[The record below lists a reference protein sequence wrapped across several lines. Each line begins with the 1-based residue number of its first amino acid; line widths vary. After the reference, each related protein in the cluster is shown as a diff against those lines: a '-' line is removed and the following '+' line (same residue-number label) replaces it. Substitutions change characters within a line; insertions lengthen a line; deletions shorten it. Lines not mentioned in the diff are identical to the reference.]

1 MQTFI
6 IPKYELKNRWD
17 PYYNLPRFKDLYEK
31 LQKCP
36 HHLSTLKQ
44 ESSAIFSG
52 TTPLSGGD
60 AYTMHNGIPFIRSG
74 DFSEDNI
81 IDFSKVIRI
90 KKEVHNG
97 KMRSSQLRIGD
108 VLIAIVG
115 ATIGKIGV
123 YKYDSEANINQAICS
138 IRLKKLNPYYVQAF
152 YQTNVGQ
159 LLIEHIKRP
168 VARAN
173 INLEEVGGLP
183 IPLVD
188 TDLQQKIVDAQKSA
202 FLDKQKK
209 EEEAIKVLLSIDEYL
224 LSELGIER
232 PSPTRTEIGRFFY
245 TSFRNI
251 MGGELAPLS
260 VKNKGQQSKSA
271 LYKETKLS
279 TIATIEKGQA
289 ITSKDI
295 ISGDYPVI
303 AGGQSSPY
311 NHNQYN
317 YKGNVVTVSA
327 SGAYSGYVWYHDYP
341 IFASD
346 CSVIYSKDEKM
357 YLTKYI
363 YEILHLR
370 QQEIYLLQKGAGQP
384 HVYASDLAQIT
395 IPIIPLEKQREIIM
409 HCNKLRAT
417 AEKLKQEG
425 MNLVESVKKTIE
437 AMILGE

>member
-17 PYYNLPRFKDLYEK
+17 PYYNLPRFMDLYEK

-232 PSPTRTEIGRFFY
+232 PSPIRTENGRFFY

-260 VKNKGQQSKSA
+260 VKNKGRQSKSA

-363 YEILHLR
+363 YEILHMR

-395 IPIIPLEKQREIIM
+395 IPIIPLEKQREIIL

-425 MNLVESVKKTIE
+425 MNLVESAKTAIE